1 MGAMVSERFWAPQSR
16 STSANAKGKA
26 VPGEIRW
33 LSPVSFRIEVRQHA
47 WPTAKQLQVSA
58 HTVSKIWCY

>member
-1 MGAMVSERFWAPQSR
+1 MGPMISERFWAPQSR
-16 STSANAKGKA
+16 STSANAQGKA

-33 LSPVSFRIEVRQHA
+33 LSPVLFKIEVRQHA
-47 WPTAKQLQVSA
+47 WPTARELRVSA